1 MTAAESASAAASSG
15 AQPGASASTQGPP
28 VLELRDVEVTFGS
41 GRTATRVLK
50 GVNASIHRGE
60 TLGIVGESGSGKS
73 TMAKAIVGL
82 VKANAGTV
90 LFEGQDVSRLSAPER
105 RRMRRMVQMVP
116 QDPYSS
122 LNPRRTIGQTLAE
135 AIDPFRANP
144 KEHREK
150 ISHWLSTIRL
160 DPQVAER
167 YPHEFS
173 GGQRQRIAIAR
184 ALAVQPKLIIADEIT
199 SALDLSVQAEI
210 LNLIGRLRR
219 ELDLT
224 MAFIS
229 HDLDV
234 VHHVSDEILVLYH
247 GEVVEDGD
255 VDSVYGNPRHAY
267 TKRLIDSVVGGPGFD
282 IGERRVATA

>member
-1 MTAAESASAAASSG
+1 MTTTQTSG
-15 AQPGASASTQGPP
+15 DP
-28 VLELRDVEVTFGS
+28 VLQVRDLEITFGS
-41 GRTATRVLK
+41 GHSAAKVLK
-50 GVNASIHRGE
+50 GVSAAIERGK

-73 TMAKAIVGL
+73 TLAKAIVGL
-82 VKANAGTV
+82 NPVSAGSIAV
-90 LFEGQDVSRLSAPER
+90 NGHDVARMTRAQR
-105 RRMRRMVQMVP
+105 RAMRREVQMIP

-135 AIDPFRANP
+135 AIDPARSNP
-144 KEHREK
+144 RNHREK
-150 ISHWLSTIRL
+150 ISYWLSTIRL
-160 DPQVAER
+160 DPDVAGR

-184 ALAVQPKLIIADEIT
+184 ALAVEPRLIIADEIT

-210 LNLIGRLRR
+210 LNLISRLRN

-234 VHHVSDEILVLYH
+234 VHHVSDDIMVLFH
-247 GEVVEDGD
+247 GEVVELGD
-255 VDSVYGNPRHAY
+255 VDSVYGNPKHPY
-267 TKRLIDSVVGGPGFD
+267 TRKLIDSVPGGPGFD
-282 IGERRVATA
+282 IGERRKVA

>member
-1 MTAAESASAAASSG
+1 MSAK
-15 AQPGASASTQGPP
+15 T
-28 VLELRDVEVTFGS
+28 VLELQDVQVTFGS
-41 GRTATRVLK
+41 GRSAATVLK
-50 GVNASIHRGE
+50 GVSASIPQGN

-82 VKANAGTV
+82 VKPSSGTIS
-90 LFEGQDVSRLSAPER
+90 FDGRDVTAMSGADR

-135 AIDPFRANP
+135 AIDPLKANP

-150 ISHWLSTIRL
+150 ISYWLSTIRL
-160 DPQVAER
+160 APDVAER

-210 LNLIGRLRR
+210 LNLIGRLRK

-234 VHHVSDEILVLYH
+234 VHHVSDQILVLFH
-247 GEVVEDGD
+247 GEVVEHGD
-255 VDSVYGNPRHAY
+255 VDSVYGNPRHPY
-267 TKRLIDSVVGGPGFD
+267 TRRLIDSVPGGPGFD
-282 IGERRVATA
+282 IGERRVVAV

>member
-1 MTAAESASAAASSG
+1 MSAV
-15 AQPGASASTQGPP
+15 QPAGTP
-28 VLELRDVEVTFGS
+28 VLEVRDLEVTFGS
-41 GRTATRVLK
+41 GHGASKVLK
-50 GVNASIHRGE
+50 GVSATIERGK

-73 TMAKAIVGL
+73 TLAKAIVGL
-82 VKANAGTV
+82 VRASAGSIIFNGADIGRT
-90 LFEGQDVSRLSAPER
+90 SSAER
-105 RRMRRMVQMVP
+105 RSMRRAVQMIP

-135 AIDPFRANP
+135 AIDPVKSNP
-144 KEHREK
+144 REHREK

-160 DPQVAER
+160 DPDVADR

-184 ALAVQPKLIIADEIT
+184 ALAVGPKLIIADEIT

-210 LNLIGRLRR
+210 LNLIGRLRT

-234 VHHVSDEILVLYH
+234 VHHVSDEIMVLFH
-247 GEVVEDGD
+247 GEVVEQGD
-255 VDSVYGNPRHAY
+255 VDTIYGNPTHPY
-267 TKRLIDSVVGGPGFD
+267 TRRLIDSVPGGPGFD
-282 IGERRVATA
+282 IGERRSVTA

>member
-1 MTAAESASAAASSG
+1 MI
-15 AQPGASASTQGPP
+15 AQPEA
-28 VLELRDVEVTFGS
+28 VLDVRNLEVTFGS
-41 GRTATRVLK
+41 GRAAATVLR
-50 GVNASIHRGE
+50 GVSASIQPGH

-82 VKANAGTV
+82 VKPSAGSIAFDGRDT
-90 LFEGQDVSRLSAPER
+90 AKMTAAER
-105 RRMRRMVQMVP
+105 RAMRRAVQMVP

-135 AIDPFRANP
+135 AIDPARANP
-144 KEHREK
+144 RQHREA

-160 DPQVAER
+160 DADVAER

-184 ALAVQPKLIIADEIT
+184 ALAVRPKLIIADEIT

-210 LNLIGRLRR
+210 LNLIGRLRT
-219 ELDLT
+219 ELGLT

-234 VHHVSDEILVLYH
+234 VHHVSDEILVLLH
-247 GEVVEDGD
+247 GQVVEYGD
-255 VDSVYGNPRHAY
+255 VDTIYGSPQHPY
-267 TKRLIDSVVGGPGFD
+267 TKRLLDSVPGGPGFD
-282 IGERRVATA
+282 IGERRADADLAGR

>member
-1 MTAAESASAAASSG
+1 MSA
-15 AQPGASASTQGPP
+15 
-28 VLELRDVEVTFGS
+28 VLELDDVRVTFGS
-41 GRTATRVLK
+41 GRSAATVLK
-50 GVNASIHRGE
+50 GVNASIRAGR

-82 VKANAGTV
+82 VKPSSGV
-90 LFEGQDVSRLSAPER
+90 ISFDGRDVARMSGAER

-135 AIDPFRANP
+135 AIDPLRSNP
-144 KEHREK
+144 REHQEK
-150 ISHWLSTIRL
+150 ISYWLSTIRL
-160 DPQVAER
+160 DPEVAER

-210 LNLIGRLRR
+210 LNLIGRLRK

-234 VHHVSDEILVLYH
+234 VHHVSDEILVLFH
-247 GEVVEDGD
+247 GEVVESGD
-255 VDSVYGNPRHAY
+255 VDSVYGNPQHPY
-267 TKRLIDSVVGGPGFD
+267 TRRLIDSVPGGPGFD
-282 IGERRVATA
+282 IGPRKVAAV

>member
-1 MTAAESASAAASSG
+1 MTTTPRSAA
-15 AQPGASASTQGPP
+15 P
-28 VLELRDVEVTFGS
+28 VLEVRDLEVTFGS
-41 GRTATRVLK
+41 GHAAAKVLK
-50 GVNASIHRGE
+50 GVSATIERGK

-73 TMAKAIVGL
+73 TLAKAIVGL
-82 VKANAGTV
+82 NPASAGSIWIN
-90 LFEGQDVSRLSAPER
+90 GADVARMASAQR
-105 RRMRRMVQMVP
+105 RAMRREVQMIP

-135 AIDPFRANP
+135 AIDPVRSNPRA
-144 KEHREK
+144 HREK
-150 ISHWLSTIRL
+150 ISYWLSTIRL
-160 DPQVAER
+160 DADVAER

-184 ALAVQPKLIIADEIT
+184 ALAVGPKLIIADELT

-210 LNLIGRLRR
+210 LNLISRLRT

-234 VHHVSDEILVLYH
+234 VHHVSDDIMVLFH
-247 GEVVEDGD
+247 GEVVELGD
-255 VDSVYGNPRHAY
+255 VDTVYGSPKHPY
-267 TKRLIDSVVGGPGFD
+267 TRRLIDSVPGGPGFD
-282 IGERRVATA
+282 IGERRAAVA

>member
-1 MTAAESASAAASSG
+1 MT
-15 AQPGASASTQGPP
+15 STTTGPEA
-28 VLELRDVEVTFGS
+28 VLEVRDLEVTFGS
-41 GRTATRVLK
+41 GHAAAKVLK
-50 GVNASIHRGE
+50 GVSTSIQRGK

-73 TMAKAIVGL
+73 TLAKAIVGL
-82 VKANAGTV
+82 NPVSAGSISMN
-90 LFEGQDVSRLSAPER
+90 GQDMAGMSRAQR
-105 RRMRRMVQMVP
+105 RAIYREVQMIP

-135 AIDPFRANP
+135 AINPVRSNP
-144 KEHREK
+144 KLHREK

-160 DPQVAER
+160 DPEVADR

-184 ALAVQPKLIIADEIT
+184 ALAVEPKLIIADEIT

-210 LNLIGRLRR
+210 LNLISRLRA

-234 VHHVSDEILVLYH
+234 VHHVSDEIMVLFH
-247 GEVVEDGD
+247 GEVVEMGD
-255 VDSVYGNPRHAY
+255 VDSVYGNPKHPY
-267 TKRLIDSVVGGPGFD
+267 TRKLIDSVPGGPGFD
-282 IGERRVATA
+282 IGERRSAVA

>member
-1 MTAAESASAAASSG
+1 MTCIPTSA
-15 AQPGASASTQGPP
+15 TP
-28 VLELRDVEVTFGS
+28 VLEVRDLEVTFGS
-41 GRTATRVLK
+41 GHSAAKVLRGVSAT
-50 GVNASIHRGE
+50 IERGK

-73 TMAKAIVGL
+73 TLAKAIVGL
-82 VKANAGTV
+82 VGASNGSIAFNGS
-90 LFEGQDVSRLSAPER
+90 DVSRMTSPQR
-105 RRMRRMVQMVP
+105 RAMRRAVQMIP

-135 AIDPFRANP
+135 AIDPVRSNP
-144 KEHREK
+144 RDHRDK

-160 DPQVAER
+160 DADVAER

-184 ALAVQPKLIIADEIT
+184 ALAVEPKLIIADEIT

-210 LNLIGRLRR
+210 LNLISRLRTQ
-219 ELDLT
+219 LDLT

-234 VHHVSDEILVLYH
+234 VHHVSDQIMVLFH
-247 GEVVEDGD
+247 GEVVELGD
-255 VDSVYGNPRHAY
+255 VDTVYGNPNHPY
-267 TKRLIDSVVGGPGFD
+267 TRRLIDSVPGGPGFD
-282 IGERRVATA
+282 IGERRAALA

>member
-1 MTAAESASAAASSG
+1 MTSTVSTAA
-15 AQPGASASTQGPP
+15 P
-28 VLELRDVEVTFGS
+28 VLEVRGLEVTFGS
-41 GRTATRVLK
+41 GRSAAKVLK
-50 GVNASIHRGE
+50 GVSTAIHRGK

-73 TMAKAIVGL
+73 TLAKAIVGL
-82 VKANAGTV
+82 NAASAGSISIS
-90 LFEGQDVSRLSAPER
+90 GKDVSRMSGAER
-105 RRMRRMVQMVP
+105 RAMRRDVQMIP

-122 LNPRRTIGQTLAE
+122 LNPRRTIGQALAE
-135 AIDPFRANP
+135 AINPLRSNP
-144 KEHREK
+144 KLHRDK

-160 DPQVAER
+160 DPDVAER

-184 ALAVQPKLIIADEIT
+184 ALAVEPRLIIADEIT

-210 LNLIGRLRR
+210 LNLISRLRS

-234 VHHVSDEILVLYH
+234 VHHVSDDIMVLFH
-247 GEVVEDGD
+247 GEVVELGD
-255 VDSVYGNPRHAY
+255 VDTVYGAPKHPY
-267 TKRLIDSVVGGPGFD
+267 TRKLIDSVPGGPGFD
-282 IGERRVATA
+282 IGERRAATA

>member
-1 MTAAESASAAASSG
+1 MSALA
-15 AQPGASASTQGPP
+15 THNHP
-28 VLELRDVEVTFGS
+28 VLELKDVKVTFGS
-41 GRTATRVLK
+41 GRSAATVLK
-50 GVNASIHRGE
+50 GVNARIHAGR

-82 VKANAGTV
+82 VKPNDGFISFA
-90 LFEGQDVSRLSAPER
+90 GQDVSRMSGADR
-105 RRMRRMVQMVP
+105 RRMRRQVQMVP

-135 AIDPFRANP
+135 AIDPLRANP
-144 KEHREK
+144 KAHSEK
-150 ISHWLSTIRL
+150 ISYWLSTIRL
-160 DPQVAER
+160 DPEVAER

-210 LNLIGRLRR
+210 LNLIGRLRK

-234 VHHVSDEILVLYH
+234 VHHVSDEILVLFH
-247 GEVVEDGD
+247 GEVVEQGD
-255 VDSVYGNPRHAY
+255 VDAVYGNPQHPY
-267 TKRLIDSVVGGPGFD
+267 TRRLIDSVPGGPGFD
-282 IGERRVATA
+282 IGERKAATH